1 MGRIHRR
8 PLWILA
14 QQRKGRIQLTH
25 EHLAAPLPL
34 SVFAL
39 SAAFGLKPP
48 EPAAADPTC
57 QSVKLNHYLKHS
69 AIRACSRPAPD
80 RLSSVLGTPNCAKM
94 AQFGSRFEIGTASSK
109 ERV

>member
-39 SAAFGLKPP
+39 SAAFGLEAPGACRRRPHLPVSQTKSLPKALRNP
-48 EPAAADPTC
+48 RLIPT
-57 QSVKLNHYLKHS
+57 
-69 AIRACSRPAPD
+69 CSRPAFECVGHSK
-80 RLSSVLGTPNCAKM
+80 LCQNGTVWVTVCVRPYV
-94 AQFGSRFEIGTASSK
+94 GRG
-109 ERV
+109 